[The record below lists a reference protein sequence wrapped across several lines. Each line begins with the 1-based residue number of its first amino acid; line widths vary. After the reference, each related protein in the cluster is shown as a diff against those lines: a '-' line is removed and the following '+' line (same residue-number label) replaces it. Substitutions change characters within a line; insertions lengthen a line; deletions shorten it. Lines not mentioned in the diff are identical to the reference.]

1 MQALSWDGA
10 QPVPFDKSQL
20 PSGEMLEELLKQ
32 RRTVRFFKDVK
43 LDRELVEEIIGFGIY
58 SPTNNYELR
67 AIVVDNVES
76 ILELD
81 KVVMQFVKRIYS
93 LFFKYKFVFNLIK
106 SLTPIASPKDKVKM
120 ESAIMRNTNYTSL
133 PSTIILIIGDKRTA
147 LSVESAQFSL
157 YNMIL
162 MAQVNGIGSR
172 LKGTG
177 QIILDRYKK
186 ARKIL
191 GLNRHEHILGM
202 LELGISDVCFRNK
215 VEGKT
220 FPIQWTR

>member
-1 MQALSWDGA
+1 MQALSWDKV
-10 QPVPFDKSQL
+10 QPVVFDDSLL
-20 PSGEMLEELLKQ
+20 PSTKMLEELLKQ
-32 RRTVRFFKDVK
+32 RRTIRFFKNVK
-43 LDRELVEEIIGFGIY
+43 LNRELVEEIIGYGIY
-58 SPTNNYELR
+58 APTNNYELR
-67 AIVVDNVES
+67 IIVVDEVES
-76 ILELD
+76 IIELD
-81 KVVMQFVKRIYS
+81 QVVMQFVKRIYS
-93 LFFKYKFVFNLIK
+93 LFFRSKLIFNFIK
-106 SLTPIASPKDKVKM
+106 SLTPIAAPKDKVKM

-172 LKGTG
+172 LKGAG
-177 QIILDRYKK
+177 QIILDRNKK

-191 GLNRHEHILGM
+191 GINRHEHILGM
-202 LELGISDVCFRNK
+202 LELGIPDVRFRNK